1 MKPKK
6 RNLKKYTK
14 KMTHS
19 LYNDIL
25 LQELKKYKDKKILV
39 AFSGGKDSLM
49 LLDFINN
56 QRESL
61 NIYAGACH
69 INHGLRHT
77 AKRDEDFC
85 RLYCQKK
92 YIDFYVYDISEEL
105 KNDNSCGTE
114 ASARKYRY
122 KYLLQTVKENDYDFL
137 FTAHTY
143 SDDIESFFVDLY
155 TGASL
160 FTLGGIMY
168 ENNQIIRPM
177 LNITTEMVN
186 DYIYKNNLEPVL
198 DETNNDIKYVRNRIR
213 HKLIPVLYGCG
224 NEFEKSVIKLQKES
238 NRLNEYLYKKVK
250 HVILKQDNIIILKRY
265 SFMELEDIE
274 KEYLLGKVF
283 SLFFRVSKSILYEA
297 LSFLNNNNS
306 KRLDLPNGY
315 VIEQS
320 YNSIK
325 IFKKILIC
333 NFFYNKP
340 AGIFLIKTNDFQI
353 EFLNELKDK
362 TLIIR
367 NRNRGD
373 KLGRKKLKD
382 LFIDKQIELFERD
395 RAVIIEDDNII
406 IWSEYISN
414 NNNIIFKRYGI

>member
-1 MKPKK
+1 
-6 RNLKKYTK
+6 
-14 KMTHS
+14 MTHS

-25 LQELKKYKDKKILV
+25 LQELKKYRDKKILV

-49 LLDFINN
+49 LLDFINK

-85 RLYCQKK
+85 RLYCLKNN
-92 YIDFYVYDISEEL
+92 IEFYTYNISEEL
-105 KNDNSCGTE
+105 KNDNIGGTE
-114 ASARKYRY
+114 SSARKYRY
-122 KYLLQTVKENDYDFL
+122 KYLLQTVKENNYEFL

-186 DYIYKNNLEPVL
+186 DYIAENNLEPVF

-265 SFMELEDIE
+265 SFMELEYME

-283 SLFFRVSKSILYEA
+283 SLFFRVSKSILNEA
-297 LSFLNNNNS
+297 LSFLNNNDS

-325 IFKKILIC
+325 IFKKILVSDY
-333 NFFYNKP
+333 FYNKP
-340 AGIFLIKTNDFQI
+340 AGAALFKTDEFQI
-353 EFLNELKDK
+353 EFFNELKDK
-362 TLIIR
+362 NLIIR
-367 NRNRGD
+367 NRNKGD

-395 RAVIIEDDNII
+395 RAVIVEENNVI
-406 IWSEYISN
+406 IWAEYISK
-414 NNNIIFKRYGI
+414 NNNIILKRYGI

>member
-1 MKPKK
+1 
-6 RNLKKYTK
+6 
-14 KMTHS
+14 MTHS

-25 LQELKKYKDKKILV
+25 LQELKKYRDKKILV

-49 LLDFINN
+49 LLDFINK

-85 RLYCQKK
+85 RLYCLKNS
-92 YIDFYVYDISEEL
+92 IEFYTYNISEEL
-105 KNDNSCGTE
+105 KNDNIGGTE
-114 ASARKYRY
+114 SSARKYRY
-122 KYLLQTVKENDYDFL
+122 KYLLQTVKENNYDFL

-186 DYIYKNNLEPVL
+186 DYIAENNLEPVF

-213 HKLIPVLYGCG
+213 HKLIPVLYSCG

-265 SFMELEDIE
+265 SFMELEDME

-283 SLFFRVSKSILYEA
+283 SLFFRVSKSILNEA
-297 LSFLNNNNS
+297 LSFLNNNDS

-325 IFKKILIC
+325 IFKKILVSDY
-333 NFFYNKP
+333 FYNKP
-340 AGIFLIKTNDFQI
+340 AGAALFKTDEFQI
-353 EFLNELKDK
+353 EFFNEFKDK
-362 TLIIR
+362 NLIIR
-367 NRNRGD
+367 NRNKGD

-395 RAVIIEDDNII
+395 RAVIVEENNVI
-406 IWSEYISN
+406 IWAEYISK
-414 NNNIIFKRYGI
+414 NNNIILKRYGI

>member
-1 MKPKK
+1 
-6 RNLKKYTK
+6 
-14 KMTHS
+14 MTHS

-25 LQELKKYKDKKILV
+25 LQELKKYRDKKILV

-49 LLDFINN
+49 LLDFINK

-85 RLYCQKK
+85 RLYCLKNN
-92 YIDFYVYDISEEL
+92 IEFYTYNISEEL
-105 KNDNSCGTE
+105 KNDNIGGTE
-114 ASARKYRY
+114 SSARKYRY
-122 KYLLQTVKENDYDFL
+122 KYLLQTVKENNYEFL

-143 SDDIESFFVDLY
+143 SDDIESFLVDLY

-186 DYIYKNNLEPVL
+186 DYIAENNLEPVF

-265 SFMELEDIE
+265 SFMELEYME

-283 SLFFRVSKSILYEA
+283 SLFFRVSKSILNEA
-297 LSFLNNNNS
+297 LSFLNNNDS

-325 IFKKILIC
+325 IFKKILVSDY
-333 NFFYNKP
+333 FYNKP
-340 AGIFLIKTNDFQI
+340 AGAALFKTDEFQI
-353 EFLNELKDK
+353 EFFNELKDK
-362 TLIIR
+362 NLIIR
-367 NRNRGD
+367 NRNKGD

-395 RAVIIEDDNII
+395 RAVIVEENNVI
-406 IWSEYISN
+406 IWAEYISK
-414 NNNIIFKRYGI
+414 NNNIILKRYGI

>member
-1 MKPKK
+1 
-6 RNLKKYTK
+6 
-14 KMTHS
+14 MTHS

-25 LQELKKYKDKKILV
+25 LQELKKYRDKKILV

-49 LLDFINN
+49 LLDFINK

-61 NIYAGACH
+61 NIYVGACH

-85 RLYCQKK
+85 RLYCLKNN
-92 YIDFYVYDISEEL
+92 IEFYTYNISEEL
-105 KNDNSCGTE
+105 KNDNIGGTE
-114 ASARKYRY
+114 SSARKYRY
-122 KYLLQTVKENDYDFL
+122 KYLLQTVKENNYDFL

-186 DYIYKNNLEPVL
+186 DYIAENNLEPVF

-265 SFMELEDIE
+265 SFMELEDME

-283 SLFFRVSKSILYEA
+283 SLFFRVSKSILNEA
-297 LSFLNNNNS
+297 LSFLNNNDS

-325 IFKKILIC
+325 IFKKILVSDY
-333 NFFYNKP
+333 FYNKP
-340 AGIFLIKTNDFQI
+340 AGAALFKTDEFQI
-353 EFLNELKDK
+353 EFFNELKDK
-362 TLIIR
+362 NLIIR
-367 NRNRGD
+367 NRNKGD

-395 RAVIIEDDNII
+395 RAVIVEENNVI
-406 IWSEYISN
+406 IWAEYISK
-414 NNNIIFKRYGI
+414 NNNIILKRYGI

>member
-1 MKPKK
+1 M
-6 RNLKKYTK
+6 
-14 KMTHS
+14 HS
-19 LYNDIL
+19 SYNDIL
-25 LQELKKYKDKKILV
+25 FQELKKYRDKKILV

-49 LLDFINN
+49 LLDFINKE
-56 QRESL
+56 RESL

-85 RLYCQKK
+85 RLYCIKNN
-92 YIDFYVYDISEEL
+92 IDFYIHNISEEL
-105 KNDNSCGTE
+105 KNDKSGGVE
-114 ASARKYRY
+114 SSARKYRY
-122 KYLLQTVKENDYDFL
+122 KYLLQMVKEHNYDFL

-168 ENNQIIRPM
+168 EHNKIIRPM

-186 DYIYKNNLEPVL
+186 DYIYKNQLVPVF

-238 NRLNEYLYKKVK
+238 KRLNEYLYKKVK
-250 HVILKQDNIIILKRY
+250 NVILKQDDIIILKRY
-265 SFMELEDIE
+265 SFIELEEME

-283 SLFFRVSKSILYEA
+283 SLFFRVSKSILYEV
-297 LSFLNNNNS
+297 LSFLNNHDS

-325 IFKKILIC
+325 IFKKILV
-333 NFFYNKP
+333 NDYFYSKP
-340 AGIFLIKTNDFQI
+340 AGVSLFKTDDFQI
-353 EFLNELKDK
+353 EFLNNLKDK
-362 TLIIR
+362 GLIIR
-367 NRNRGD
+367 NRQKGD

-382 LFIDKQIELFERD
+382 LFIDKHIELFERD
-395 RAVIIEDDNII
+395 RAVIIEEDNVI
-406 IWSEYISN
+406 IWAEYISKD
-414 NNNIIFKRYGI
+414 NNIIFKRYGI

>member
-1 MKPKK
+1 
-6 RNLKKYTK
+6 
-14 KMTHS
+14 MTHS

-25 LQELKKYKDKKILV
+25 LQELKKYRDKKILV

-49 LLDFINN
+49 LLDFINK

-61 NIYAGACH
+61 NIYTGACH

-85 RLYCQKK
+85 RLYCKK
-92 YIDFYVYDISEEL
+92 KHIDFYTYNISEEL
-105 KNDNSCGTE
+105 KNDNRCGTE

-122 KYLLQTVKENDYDFL
+122 KYLLQTVKENGYDFL

-177 LNITTEMVN
+177 LSITTEMVN

-238 NRLNEYLYKKVK
+238 NILNEYLYKKVK

-283 SLFFRVSKSILYEA
+283 SLFFRVSKNLLYEA
-297 LSFLNNNNS
+297 LSFLNNNNNS

-320 YNSIK
+320 YNSIR
-325 IFKKILIC
+325 IFKKILISD
-333 NFFYNKP
+333 FLYNKP
-340 AGIFLIKTNDFQI
+340 AGISLIETNDFKI

-367 NRNRGD
+367 NRNKGD
-373 KLGRKKLKD
+373 KLGRNKLKD

-395 RAVIIEDDNII
+395 RAVIIEEDNII
-406 IWSEYISN
+406 IWSEYISK

>member
-1 MKPKK
+1 
-6 RNLKKYTK
+6 
-14 KMTHS
+14 MTHS

-25 LQELKKYKDKKILV
+25 LQELKKYRDKKILV

-49 LLDFINN
+49 LLDFINK

-85 RLYCQKK
+85 RLYCLKNN
-92 YIDFYVYDISEEL
+92 IEFYTYNISEEL
-105 KNDNSCGTE
+105 KNDNIGGTE
-114 ASARKYRY
+114 SSARKYRY
-122 KYLLQTVKENDYDFL
+122 KYLLQTVKENNYDFL

-186 DYIYKNNLEPVL
+186 DYIAENNLEPVF

-213 HKLIPVLYGCG
+213 HKLIPVLYSCG

-265 SFMELEDIE
+265 SFMELEDME

-283 SLFFRVSKSILYEA
+283 SLFFRVSKSILNEA
-297 LSFLNNNNS
+297 LSFLNNNDS

-325 IFKKILIC
+325 IFKKILVSDY
-333 NFFYNKP
+333 FYNKP
-340 AGIFLIKTNDFQI
+340 AGAALFKTDEFQI
-353 EFLNELKDK
+353 EFFNEFKDK
-362 TLIIR
+362 NLIIR
-367 NRNRGD
+367 NRNKGD

-395 RAVIIEDDNII
+395 RAVIVEENNVI
-406 IWSEYISN
+406 IWAEYISK
-414 NNNIIFKRYGI
+414 NNNIILKRYGI

>member
-1 MKPKK
+1 
-6 RNLKKYTK
+6 
-14 KMTHS
+14 MTHS

-25 LQELKKYKDKKILV
+25 LQELKKYRDKNILV

-49 LLDFINN
+49 LLDFINK

-85 RLYCQKK
+85 RLYCLKNN
-92 YIDFYVYDISEEL
+92 IEFYTYNISEEL
-105 KNDNSCGTE
+105 KNDNIGGIES
-114 ASARKYRY
+114 SARKYRY
-122 KYLLQTVKENDYDFL
+122 KYLLQTVKENNYDFL

-186 DYIYKNNLEPVL
+186 DYIAENNLEPVF

-265 SFMELEDIE
+265 SFMELEDME

-283 SLFFRVSKSILYEA
+283 SLFFRVSKSILNEA
-297 LSFLNNNNS
+297 LSFLNNNDS

-325 IFKKILIC
+325 IFKKILVSDY
-333 NFFYNKP
+333 FYNKP
-340 AGIFLIKTNDFQI
+340 AGAALFKTDEFQI
-353 EFLNELKDK
+353 EFFNELKDK
-362 TLIIR
+362 NLIIR
-367 NRNRGD
+367 NRNKGD

-395 RAVIIEDDNII
+395 RAVIVEENNVI
-406 IWSEYISN
+406 IWAEYISK
-414 NNNIIFKRYGI
+414 NNNIILIRYGI

>member
-1 MKPKK
+1 M
-6 RNLKKYTK
+6 
-14 KMTHS
+14 HS

-25 LQELKKYKDKKILV
+25 LQELKKYRDKKILV

-49 LLDFINN
+49 LLDFINK

-61 NIYAGACH
+61 SIYAGACH

-85 RLYCQKK
+85 RLYCLKNN
-92 YIDFYVYDISEEL
+92 IEFYTYNISEEL
-105 KNDNSCGTE
+105 KNDNIGGTE
-114 ASARKYRY
+114 SSARKYRY
-122 KYLLQTVKENDYDFL
+122 KYLLQTVKENNYEFL

-186 DYIYKNNLEPVL
+186 DYIAENNLEPVF

-265 SFMELEDIE
+265 SFMELEDME

-283 SLFFRVSKSILYEA
+283 SLFFRVSKSILNEA
-297 LSFLNNNNS
+297 LSFLNNNDS

-325 IFKKILIC
+325 IFKKILVSDY
-333 NFFYNKP
+333 FYNKP
-340 AGIFLIKTNDFQI
+340 AGAALFKTDDFQI
-353 EFLNELKDK
+353 EFLNNLKDK
-362 TLIIR
+362 GLIIR
-367 NRNRGD
+367 NRQKGD

-395 RAVIIEDDNII
+395 RAVIVEENNVI
-406 IWSEYISN
+406 IWAEYISK
-414 NNNIIFKRYGI
+414 NNNIILKRYGI

>member
-1 MKPKK
+1 
-6 RNLKKYTK
+6 
-14 KMTHS
+14 MTHS

-25 LQELKKYKDKKILV
+25 LQELKKYRDKKILV

-49 LLDFINN
+49 LLDFINK

-85 RLYCQKK
+85 RLYCLKNS
-92 YIDFYVYDISEEL
+92 IEFYTYNISEEL
-105 KNDNSCGTE
+105 KNDNIGGTE
-114 ASARKYRY
+114 SSARKYRY
-122 KYLLQTVKENDYDFL
+122 KYLLQTVKENNYDFL

-186 DYIYKNNLEPVL
+186 DYIAENNLEPVF

-213 HKLIPVLYGCG
+213 HKLIPVLYSCG

-250 HVILKQDNIIILKRY
+250 PVILKQDNIIILKRY
-265 SFMELEDIE
+265 SFMELEDME

-283 SLFFRVSKSILYEA
+283 SLFFRVSKSILNEA
-297 LSFLNNNNS
+297 LSFLNNNDS

-325 IFKKILIC
+325 IFKKILVSDY
-333 NFFYNKP
+333 FYNKP
-340 AGIFLIKTNDFQI
+340 AGAALFKTDEFQI
-353 EFLNELKDK
+353 EFFNELKDK
-362 TLIIR
+362 NLIIR
-367 NRNRGD
+367 NRNKGD

-395 RAVIIEDDNII
+395 RAVIVEENNVI
-406 IWSEYISN
+406 IWAEYISK
-414 NNNIIFKRYGI
+414 NNNIILKRYGI

>member
-1 MKPKK
+1 
-6 RNLKKYTK
+6 
-14 KMTHS
+14 MTHS

-25 LQELKKYKDKKILV
+25 LQELKKYRDKKILV

-49 LLDFINN
+49 LLDFINK

-85 RLYCQKK
+85 RLYCLKNN
-92 YIDFYVYDISEEL
+92 IEFYTYNISEEL
-105 KNDNSCGTE
+105 KNDNIGGTE
-114 ASARKYRY
+114 SSARKYRY
-122 KYLLQTVKENDYDFL
+122 KYLLQTVKENNYDFL

-168 ENNQIIRPM
+168 ENNQIIRTM

-186 DYIYKNNLEPVL
+186 DYIAENNLEPVF

-265 SFMELEDIE
+265 SFMELEDME

-283 SLFFRVSKSILYEA
+283 SLFFRVSKSILNEA
-297 LSFLNNNNS
+297 LSFLNNNDS

-325 IFKKILIC
+325 IFKKILVSDY
-333 NFFYNKP
+333 FYNKP
-340 AGIFLIKTNDFQI
+340 AGAALFKTDEFQI
-353 EFLNELKDK
+353 EFFNELKDK
-362 TLIIR
+362 NLIIR
-367 NRNRGD
+367 NRNKGD

-395 RAVIIEDDNII
+395 RAVIIEENNVI
-406 IWSEYISN
+406 IWAEYISK
-414 NNNIIFKRYGI
+414 NNNIILKRYGI

>member
-1 MKPKK
+1 
-6 RNLKKYTK
+6 
-14 KMTHS
+14 MTHS

-25 LQELKKYKDKKILV
+25 LQELKKYRDKKILV

-49 LLDFINN
+49 LLDFINK

-61 NIYAGACH
+61 SIYAGACH

-85 RLYCQKK
+85 RLYCLKNN
-92 YIDFYVYDISEEL
+92 IEFYTYNISEEL
-105 KNDNSCGTE
+105 KNDNIGGTE
-114 ASARKYRY
+114 SSARKYRY
-122 KYLLQTVKENDYDFL
+122 KYLLQTVKENNYDFL

-186 DYIYKNNLEPVL
+186 DYIAENNLEPVF

-265 SFMELEDIE
+265 SFMELEDME

-283 SLFFRVSKSILYEA
+283 SLFFRVSKSILNEA
-297 LSFLNNNNS
+297 LSFLNNNDS

-325 IFKKILIC
+325 IFKKILVSDY
-333 NFFYNKP
+333 FYNKP
-340 AGIFLIKTNDFQI
+340 AGAALFKTDEFQI
-353 EFLNELKDK
+353 EFFNELKDK
-362 TLIIR
+362 NLIIR
-367 NRNRGD
+367 NRNKGD

-395 RAVIIEDDNII
+395 RAVIIEENNVI
-406 IWSEYISN
+406 IWAEYISK
-414 NNNIIFKRYGI
+414 NNNIILKRYGI

>member
-1 MKPKK
+1 M
-6 RNLKKYTK
+6 
-14 KMTHS
+14 HS

-25 LQELKKYKDKKILV
+25 IQELKKYRDKKILV

-49 LLDFINN
+49 LLDFINK
-56 QRESL
+56 QKESL

-85 RLYCQKK
+85 RLYCIKNN
-92 YIDFYVYDISEEL
+92 IDFYTYNISEEL
-105 KNDNSCGTE
+105 KKDNSGGIE

-122 KYLLQTVKENDYDFL
+122 KFLLHTVKENNYDFL
-137 FTAHTY
+137 FTGHTY

-168 ENNQIIRPM
+168 ENDKIIRPM

-186 DYIYKNNLEPVL
+186 EYIIKNNLEPVF

-213 HKLIPVLYGCG
+213 HKLIPVLYDCG

-250 HVILKQDNIIILKRY
+250 HVILKQDSIVILKRY
-265 SFMELEDIE
+265 SFIELEDIE
-274 KEYLLGKVF
+274 KEYLLGKIF
-283 SLFFRVSKSILYEA
+283 SLFFRVSKNILHAA
-297 LSFLNNNNS
+297 LSFLNNDDS

-315 VIEQS
+315 IIEQS
-320 YNSIK
+320 YHSIK
-325 IFKKILIC
+325 IFKKILISDYV
-333 NFFYNKP
+333 YNKP
-340 AGIFLIKTNDFQI
+340 AGISLFKTDDFQI
-353 EFLNELKDK
+353 EFFNELKDK
-362 TLIIR
+362 TIIIR
-367 NRNRGD
+367 NRNKGD
-373 KLGRKKLKD
+373 KFGRKKLKD
-382 LFIDKQIELFERD
+382 LFIDKQVELFERD
-395 RAVIIEDDNII
+395 RAVIIEENNVI
-406 IWSEYISN
+406 IWAEYISK

>member
-1 MKPKK
+1 
-6 RNLKKYTK
+6 
-14 KMTHS
+14 MTHS

-25 LQELKKYKDKKILV
+25 LQELKKYRDKKILV

-49 LLDFINN
+49 LLDFINK

-85 RLYCQKK
+85 RLYCLKNS
-92 YIDFYVYDISEEL
+92 IEFYTYNISEEL
-105 KNDNSCGTE
+105 KNDNIGGTE
-114 ASARKYRY
+114 SSARKYRY
-122 KYLLQTVKENDYDFL
+122 KYLLQTVKENNYEFL

-186 DYIYKNNLEPVL
+186 DYIAENNLEPVF

-238 NRLNEYLYKKVK
+238 KRLNEYLYKKVK
-250 HVILKQDNIIILKRY
+250 NVILKQDDIIILKRY
-265 SFMELEDIE
+265 SFIELEEME

-283 SLFFRVSKSILYEA
+283 SLFFRVSKSILYEV
-297 LSFLNNNNS
+297 LSFLNNYDS

-325 IFKKILIC
+325 IFKKILV
-333 NFFYNKP
+333 NDYFYSKP
-340 AGIFLIKTNDFQI
+340 AGVSLFKTDDFQI
-353 EFLNELKDK
+353 EFLNNLKDK
-362 TLIIR
+362 GLIIR
-367 NRNRGD
+367 NRQKGD

-382 LFIDKQIELFERD
+382 LFIDKHIELFERD
-395 RAVIIEDDNII
+395 RAVIIEEDNVI
-406 IWSEYISN
+406 IWAEYISKD
-414 NNNIIFKRYGI
+414 NNIIFKRYGI

>member
-1 MKPKK
+1 
-6 RNLKKYTK
+6 
-14 KMTHS
+14 MTHS

-25 LQELKKYKDKKILV
+25 LQELKKYRDKKILV

-49 LLDFINN
+49 LLDFINK

-85 RLYCQKK
+85 RLYCLKNN
-92 YIDFYVYDISEEL
+92 IEFYTYNISEEL
-105 KNDNSCGTE
+105 KNDNIGGTE
-114 ASARKYRY
+114 SSARKYRY
-122 KYLLQTVKENDYDFL
+122 KYLLQTVKENNYDFL

-186 DYIYKNNLEPVL
+186 DYIAENNLEPVF

-265 SFMELEDIE
+265 SFMELEDME

-283 SLFFRVSKSILYEA
+283 SLFFRVSKSILNEA
-297 LSFLNNNNS
+297 LSFLNNNDS

-325 IFKKILIC
+325 IFKKILVSDY
-333 NFFYNKP
+333 FYNKP
-340 AGIFLIKTNDFQI
+340 AGAALFKTDEFQI
-353 EFLNELKDK
+353 EFFNELKDK
-362 TLIIR
+362 NLIIR
-367 NRNRGD
+367 NRNKGD

-395 RAVIIEDDNII
+395 RAVIVEENNVI
-406 IWSEYISN
+406 IWAEYISK
-414 NNNIIFKRYGI
+414 NNNIILIRYGI

>member
-1 MKPKK
+1 
-6 RNLKKYTK
+6 
-14 KMTHS
+14 MTHS

-25 LQELKKYKDKKILV
+25 LQELKKYRDKKILV

-49 LLDFINN
+49 LLDFINK

-85 RLYCQKK
+85 RLYCKNNN
-92 YIDFYVYDISEEL
+92 IEFYSYNISEEL
-105 KNDNSCGTE
+105 KKDNSGGTE
-114 ASARKYRY
+114 SSARKYRY
-122 KYLLQTVKENDYDFL
+122 QYLLQTLKENNYDYL

-186 DYIYKNNLEPVL
+186 EYICQNNLEPVF

-238 NRLNEYLYKKVK
+238 SRLNEYLYKKVK
-250 HVILKQDNIIILKRY
+250 HVILKQDNIVILKRY
-265 SFMELEDIE
+265 SFMELEDME
-274 KEYLLGKVF
+274 KEFLLGKVF
-283 SLFFRVSKSILYEA
+283 SLFFRVSKSILNEA
-297 LSFLNNNNS
+297 LSFLNNNDS

-325 IFKKILIC
+325 IFNKILVSDY
-333 NFFYNKP
+333 FYNKP
-340 AGIFLIKTNDFQI
+340 AGVSLFKNDDFQI

-362 TLIIR
+362 DLIIR
-367 NRNRGD
+367 NRNKGD

-395 RAVIIEDDNII
+395 RAVIIEENNVI
-406 IWSEYISN
+406 IWSEYISK

>member
-1 MKPKK
+1 
-6 RNLKKYTK
+6 
-14 KMTHS
+14 MTHS

-25 LQELKKYKDKKILV
+25 LQELKKYRDKKILV

-49 LLDFINN
+49 LLDFINK
-56 QRESL
+56 QIESL

-85 RLYCQKK
+85 RLYCQKNN
-92 YIDFYVYDISEEL
+92 IEFYTYNISEEL
-105 KNDNSCGTE
+105 KNDNSGGTE
-114 ASARKYRY
+114 SSARKYRY
-122 KYLLQTVKENDYDFL
+122 KYLLQTVKENNYDYL

-143 SDDIESFFVDLY
+143 SDGIESFFVDLY

-186 DYIYKNNLEPVL
+186 DYIDRNNLEPVF

-238 NRLNEYLYKKVK
+238 NRFNEYLYKKVK
-250 HVILKQDNIIILKRY
+250 HVILKQDNIIILKRC
-265 SFMELEDIE
+265 SFMELEYIE

-283 SLFFRVSKSILYEA
+283 SLFFRVSKSILNEA
-297 LSFLNNNNS
+297 LCFLNNNDS

-325 IFKKILIC
+325 IFKRILVGDYL
-333 NFFYNKP
+333 YNKP
-340 AGIFLIKTNDFQI
+340 AGVSLFKTNDFQI

-362 TLIIR
+362 DLIIR
-367 NRNRGD
+367 NRNKGD

-395 RAVIIEDDNII
+395 RAVIIEEYNVI
-406 IWSEYISN
+406 IWAEYISK

>member
-1 MKPKK
+1 
-6 RNLKKYTK
+6 
-14 KMTHS
+14 MTHS

-25 LQELKKYKDKKILV
+25 LQELKKYRDKKILV

-49 LLDFINN
+49 LLDFINK

-85 RLYCQKK
+85 RLYCLKNN
-92 YIDFYVYDISEEL
+92 IEFYTYNISEEL
-105 KNDNSCGTE
+105 KNDNIGGTE
-114 ASARKYRY
+114 SSARKYRY
-122 KYLLQTVKENDYDFL
+122 KYLLQTVKENNYDFL

-160 FTLGGIMY
+160 FTLGGIMC

-186 DYIYKNNLEPVL
+186 DYIAENNLEPVF

-265 SFMELEDIE
+265 SFMELEDME

-283 SLFFRVSKSILYEA
+283 SLFFRVSKSILNEA
-297 LSFLNNNNS
+297 LSFLNNNDS

-325 IFKKILIC
+325 IFKKILVSDY
-333 NFFYNKP
+333 FYNKP
-340 AGIFLIKTNDFQI
+340 AGAALFKTDEFQ
-353 EFLNELKDK
+353 
-362 TLIIR
+362 
-367 NRNRGD
+367 
-373 KLGRKKLKD
+373 
-382 LFIDKQIELFERD
+382 
-395 RAVIIEDDNII
+395 
-406 IWSEYISN
+406 
-414 NNNIIFKRYGI
+414 

>member
-1 MKPKK
+1 
-6 RNLKKYTK
+6 
-14 KMTHS
+14 MTHS

-25 LQELKKYKDKKILV
+25 LQELKKYRDKKILV

-49 LLDFINN
+49 LLDFINK

-61 NIYAGACH
+61 SIYAGACH

-85 RLYCQKK
+85 RLYCLKNN
-92 YIDFYVYDISEEL
+92 IEFYTYNISEEL
-105 KNDNSCGTE
+105 KNDNIGGTE
-114 ASARKYRY
+114 SSARKYRY
-122 KYLLQTVKENDYDFL
+122 KYLLQTVKENNYDFL

-186 DYIYKNNLEPVL
+186 DYIAENNLEPVF

-265 SFMELEDIE
+265 SFMELEDME

-283 SLFFRVSKSILYEA
+283 SLFFRVSKSILNEA
-297 LSFLNNNNS
+297 LSFLNNNDS

-325 IFKKILIC
+325 IFKKILVSDY
-333 NFFYNKP
+333 FYNKP
-340 AGIFLIKTNDFQI
+340 AGAALFKTDEFQI
-353 EFLNELKDK
+353 EFFNEFKDK
-362 TLIIR
+362 NLIIR
-367 NRNRGD
+367 NRNKGD

-395 RAVIIEDDNII
+395 RAVIVEENNVI
-406 IWSEYISN
+406 IWAEYISK
-414 NNNIIFKRYGI
+414 NNNIILKRYGI

>member
-1 MKPKK
+1 
-6 RNLKKYTK
+6 
-14 KMTHS
+14 MTHS

-25 LQELKKYKDKKILV
+25 LQELKKYRDKKILV

-49 LLDFINN
+49 LLDFINK

-61 NIYAGACH
+61 SIYAGACH

-85 RLYCQKK
+85 RLYCLKNN
-92 YIDFYVYDISEEL
+92 IEFYTYNISEEL
-105 KNDNSCGTE
+105 KNDNIGGTE
-114 ASARKYRY
+114 SSARKYRY
-122 KYLLQTVKENDYDFL
+122 KYLLQTVKENNYDFL

-186 DYIYKNNLEPVL
+186 DYIAENNLEPVF

-265 SFMELEDIE
+265 SFMELEDME

-283 SLFFRVSKSILYEA
+283 SLFFRVSKSILNEA
-297 LSFLNNNNS
+297 LSFLNNNDS

-325 IFKKILIC
+325 IFKKILVSDY
-333 NFFYNKP
+333 FYNKP
-340 AGIFLIKTNDFQI
+340 AGAALFKTDEFQI
-353 EFLNELKDK
+353 EFFNELKDK
-362 TLIIR
+362 NLIIR
-367 NRNRGD
+367 NRNKGD

-395 RAVIIEDDNII
+395 RAVIVEENNVI
-406 IWSEYISN
+406 IWAEYISK
-414 NNNIIFKRYGI
+414 NNNIILKRYGI

>member
-1 MKPKK
+1 
-6 RNLKKYTK
+6 
-14 KMTHS
+14 MTHS

-25 LQELKKYKDKKILV
+25 LQELKKYRDKKILV

-49 LLDFINN
+49 LLDFINK

-85 RLYCQKK
+85 RLYCLKNN
-92 YIDFYVYDISEEL
+92 IEFYTYNISEEL
-105 KNDNSCGTE
+105 KNDNIGGTE
-114 ASARKYRY
+114 SSARKYRY
-122 KYLLQTVKENDYDFL
+122 KYLLQTVKENNYNFL

-186 DYIYKNNLEPVL
+186 DYIAENNLEPVF

-265 SFMELEDIE
+265 SFMELEDME

-283 SLFFRVSKSILYEA
+283 SLFFRVSKSILNEA
-297 LSFLNNNNS
+297 LSFLNNNDS

-325 IFKKILIC
+325 IFKKILVSDY
-333 NFFYNKP
+333 FYNKP
-340 AGIFLIKTNDFQI
+340 AGAALFKTDEFHI
-353 EFLNELKDK
+353 EFFNELKDK
-362 TLIIR
+362 NLIIR
-367 NRNRGD
+367 NRNKGD

-395 RAVIIEDDNII
+395 RAVIIEENNVI
-406 IWSEYISN
+406 IWAEYISK
-414 NNNIIFKRYGI
+414 NNNIILKRYGI

>member
-1 MKPKK
+1 
-6 RNLKKYTK
+6 
-14 KMTHS
+14 MTHS

-25 LQELKKYKDKKILV
+25 LQELKKYRDKKILV

-49 LLDFINN
+49 LLDFINK

-85 RLYCQKK
+85 RLYCLKNN
-92 YIDFYVYDISEEL
+92 IEFYTYNISEEL
-105 KNDNSCGTE
+105 KNDNIGGTE
-114 ASARKYRY
+114 SSARKYRY
-122 KYLLQTVKENDYDFL
+122 KYLLQTVKENNYDFL

-186 DYIYKNNLEPVL
+186 DYIAENNLEPVF

-265 SFMELEDIE
+265 SLMELEDME

-283 SLFFRVSKSILYEA
+283 SLFFRVSKSILNEA
-297 LSFLNNNNS
+297 LSFLNNNDS

-325 IFKKILIC
+325 IFKKILVSDY
-333 NFFYNKP
+333 FYNKP
-340 AGIFLIKTNDFQI
+340 AGAALFKTDEFQI
-353 EFLNELKDK
+353 EFFNELKDK
-362 TLIIR
+362 NLIIR
-367 NRNRGD
+367 NRNKGD

-395 RAVIIEDDNII
+395 RAVIIEENNVI
-406 IWSEYISN
+406 IWAEYISK
-414 NNNIIFKRYGI
+414 NNNIVLKRYGI

>member
-1 MKPKK
+1 
-6 RNLKKYTK
+6 
-14 KMTHS
+14 MTHS

-25 LQELKKYKDKKILV
+25 LQELKKYRDKKILV

-49 LLDFINN
+49 LLDFINK

-85 RLYCQKK
+85 RLYCLKNN
-92 YIDFYVYDISEEL
+92 IEFYTYNISEEL
-105 KNDNSCGTE
+105 KNDNIGGTE
-114 ASARKYRY
+114 SSARKYRY
-122 KYLLQTVKENDYDFL
+122 KYLLQTVKENNYDFL

-143 SDDIESFFVDLY
+143 SDDIENFFVDLY

-186 DYIYKNNLEPVL
+186 DYIAENNLEPVF

-250 HVILKQDNIIILKRY
+250 PVILKQDNIIILKRY
-265 SFMELEDIE
+265 IFMELEDME

-283 SLFFRVSKSILYEA
+283 SLFFRVSKSILNEA
-297 LSFLNNNNS
+297 LSFLNNNDS

-325 IFKKILIC
+325 IFKKILVSDY
-333 NFFYNKP
+333 FYNKP
-340 AGIFLIKTNDFQI
+340 AGAALFKTDEFQI
-353 EFLNELKDK
+353 EFFNELKDK
-362 TLIIR
+362 NLIIR
-367 NRNRGD
+367 NRNKGD

-395 RAVIIEDDNII
+395 RAVIVEENNVI
-406 IWSEYISN
+406 IWAEYISK
-414 NNNIIFKRYGI
+414 NNNIILKRYGI

>member
-1 MKPKK
+1 
-6 RNLKKYTK
+6 
-14 KMTHS
+14 MTHS

-25 LQELKKYKDKKILV
+25 LQELKKYRDKKILV

-49 LLDFINN
+49 LLDFINK

-85 RLYCQKK
+85 RLYCLKNN
-92 YIDFYVYDISEEL
+92 IEFYTYNISEEL
-105 KNDNSCGTE
+105 KNDNIGGTE
-114 ASARKYRY
+114 SSARKYRY
-122 KYLLQTVKENDYDFL
+122 KYLLQTVKENNYDFL

-186 DYIYKNNLEPVL
+186 DYIAENNLEPVF

-213 HKLIPVLYGCG
+213 HKLIPVLYSCG

-265 SFMELEDIE
+265 SFMELEDME

-283 SLFFRVSKSILYEA
+283 SLFFRVSKSILNEA
-297 LSFLNNNNS
+297 LSFLNNNDS

-325 IFKKILIC
+325 IFKKILVSDY
-333 NFFYNKP
+333 FYNKP
-340 AGIFLIKTNDFQI
+340 AGAALFKTDEFQI
-353 EFLNELKDK
+353 EFFNELKDK
-362 TLIIR
+362 NLIIR
-367 NRNRGD
+367 NRNKGD

-382 LFIDKQIELFERD
+382 LFINKQIELFERD
-395 RAVIIEDDNII
+395 RAVIIEENNVI
-406 IWSEYISN
+406 IWAEYISK
-414 NNNIIFKRYGI
+414 NNNIILKRYGI

>member
-1 MKPKK
+1 
-6 RNLKKYTK
+6 
-14 KMTHS
+14 MTHS

-25 LQELKKYKDKKILV
+25 LQELKKYRDKKILV

-49 LLDFINN
+49 LLDFINK

-85 RLYCQKK
+85 RLYCLKNN
-92 YIDFYVYDISEEL
+92 IEFYTYNISEEL
-105 KNDNSCGTE
+105 KNDNIGGTE
-114 ASARKYRY
+114 SSARKYRY
-122 KYLLQTVKENDYDFL
+122 KYLLQTVKENNYDFL

-186 DYIYKNNLEPVL
+186 DYIAENNLEPVF

-265 SFMELEDIE
+265 SFMELEDME

-283 SLFFRVSKSILYEA
+283 SLFFRVSKSILNEA
-297 LSFLNNNNS
+297 LSFLNNNDS

-325 IFKKILIC
+325 IFKKILVSDY
-333 NFFYNKP
+333 FYNKP
-340 AGIFLIKTNDFQI
+340 AGAALFKTDEFQI
-353 EFLNELKDK
+353 EFFNELKDK
-362 TLIIR
+362 NLIIR
-367 NRNRGD
+367 NRNKGD

-395 RAVIIEDDNII
+395 RAVIIEENNVI
-406 IWSEYISN
+406 IWAEYISK
-414 NNNIIFKRYGI
+414 NNNIILKRYGI

>member
-1 MKPKK
+1 
-6 RNLKKYTK
+6 
-14 KMTHS
+14 MTHS

-25 LQELKKYKDKKILV
+25 LQELKKYRDKKILV

-49 LLDFINN
+49 LLDFINK

-85 RLYCQKK
+85 RLYCLKNN
-92 YIDFYVYDISEEL
+92 IEFYTYNISEEL
-105 KNDNSCGTE
+105 KNDNIGGTE
-114 ASARKYRY
+114 SSARKYRY
-122 KYLLQTVKENDYDFL
+122 KYLLQTVKENNYDFL

-186 DYIYKNNLEPVL
+186 DYIAENNLEPVF

-213 HKLIPVLYGCG
+213 HKLIPVLYSCG

-265 SFMELEDIE
+265 SFMELEDME

-283 SLFFRVSKSILYEA
+283 SLFFRVSKSILNEA
-297 LSFLNNNNS
+297 LSFLNNNDS

-325 IFKKILIC
+325 IFKKILVSDY
-333 NFFYNKP
+333 FYNKP
-340 AGIFLIKTNDFQI
+340 AGAALFKTDEFQI
-353 EFLNELKDK
+353 EFFNELKDK
-362 TLIIR
+362 NLIIR
-367 NRNRGD
+367 NRNKGD

-395 RAVIIEDDNII
+395 RAVIVEENNVI
-406 IWSEYISN
+406 IWAEYISK
-414 NNNIIFKRYGI
+414 NNNIILKRYGI

>member
-1 MKPKK
+1 
-6 RNLKKYTK
+6 
-14 KMTHS
+14 MTHS

-25 LQELKKYKDKKILV
+25 LQELKKYRDKKILV

-49 LLDFINN
+49 LLDFINK

-85 RLYCQKK
+85 RLYCLKNN
-92 YIDFYVYDISEEL
+92 IEFYTYNISEEL
-105 KNDNSCGTE
+105 KNDNIGGTE
-114 ASARKYRY
+114 SSARKYRY
-122 KYLLQTVKENDYDFL
+122 KYLLQTVKENNYDFL

-186 DYIYKNNLEPVL
+186 DYIAENNLEPVF

-213 HKLIPVLYGCG
+213 HKLIPVLYSCG

-265 SFMELEDIE
+265 SFMELEDME

-283 SLFFRVSKSILYEA
+283 SLFFRVSKSILNEA
-297 LSFLNNNNS
+297 LSFLNNNDS

-325 IFKKILIC
+325 IFKKILVSDY
-333 NFFYNKP
+333 FYNKP
-340 AGIFLIKTNDFQI
+340 AGAALFKTDEFQI
-353 EFLNELKDK
+353 EFFNELKDK
-362 TLIIR
+362 NLIIR
-367 NRNRGD
+367 NRNKGD

-395 RAVIIEDDNII
+395 RAVIIEENNVI
-406 IWSEYISN
+406 IWAEYISK
-414 NNNIIFKRYGI
+414 NNNIILKRYGI

>member
-1 MKPKK
+1 
-6 RNLKKYTK
+6 
-14 KMTHS
+14 MTHS

-25 LQELKKYKDKKILV
+25 LQELKKYRDKKILV

-49 LLDFINN
+49 LLDFINK

-85 RLYCQKK
+85 RLYCLKNS
-92 YIDFYVYDISEEL
+92 IEFYTYNISEEL
-105 KNDNSCGTE
+105 KNDNIGGTE
-114 ASARKYRY
+114 SSARKYRY
-122 KYLLQTVKENDYDFL
+122 KYLLQTVKENNYDFL

-186 DYIYKNNLEPVL
+186 DYIAENNLEPVF

-265 SFMELEDIE
+265 SFMELEDME

-283 SLFFRVSKSILYEA
+283 SLFFRVSKSILNEA
-297 LSFLNNNNS
+297 LSFLNNNDS

-325 IFKKILIC
+325 IFKKILVSDY
-333 NFFYNKP
+333 FYNKP
-340 AGIFLIKTNDFQI
+340 AGAALFKTDEFQI
-353 EFLNELKDK
+353 EFFNELKDK
-362 TLIIR
+362 NLIIR
-367 NRNRGD
+367 NRNKGD

-395 RAVIIEDDNII
+395 RAVIVEENNVI
-406 IWSEYISN
+406 IWAEYISK
-414 NNNIIFKRYGI
+414 NNNIILKRYGI

>member
-1 MKPKK
+1 
-6 RNLKKYTK
+6 
-14 KMTHS
+14 MTHS

-25 LQELKKYKDKKILV
+25 LQELKKYRDKKILV

-49 LLDFINN
+49 LLDFINK

-85 RLYCQKK
+85 RLYCLKNN
-92 YIDFYVYDISEEL
+92 IEFYTYNISEEL
-105 KNDNSCGTE
+105 KNDNIGGTE
-114 ASARKYRY
+114 SSARKYRY
-122 KYLLQTVKENDYDFL
+122 KYLLQTVKENNYDFL

-186 DYIYKNNLEPVL
+186 DYIAENNLEPVF

-265 SFMELEDIE
+265 SFMELEDME

-283 SLFFRVSKSILYEA
+283 SLFFRVSKSILNEA
-297 LSFLNNNNS
+297 LSFLNNNDS

-325 IFKKILIC
+325 IFKKILVSDY
-333 NFFYNKP
+333 FYNKP
-340 AGIFLIKTNDFQI
+340 AGAALFKTDEFQI
-353 EFLNELKDK
+353 EFFNELKDK
-362 TLIIR
+362 NLIIR
-367 NRNRGD
+367 NRNKGD

-395 RAVIIEDDNII
+395 RAVIIEENNVI
-406 IWSEYISN
+406 IWAEYISK
-414 NNNIIFKRYGI
+414 NNNIMLKRYGI

>member
-1 MKPKK
+1 
-6 RNLKKYTK
+6 
-14 KMTHS
+14 MTHS

-25 LQELKKYKDKKILV
+25 LQELKKYRDKKILV

-49 LLDFINN
+49 LLDFINK

-85 RLYCQKK
+85 RLYCLKNS
-92 YIDFYVYDISEEL
+92 IEFYTYNISEEL
-105 KNDNSCGTE
+105 KNDNIGGTE
-114 ASARKYRY
+114 SSARKYRY
-122 KYLLQTVKENDYDFL
+122 KYLLQTVKENNYDFL

-186 DYIYKNNLEPVL
+186 DYIAENNLEPVF

-265 SFMELEDIE
+265 SFMELEDME

-283 SLFFRVSKSILYEA
+283 SLFFRVSKSILNEA
-297 LSFLNNNNS
+297 LSFLNNNDS

-325 IFKKILIC
+325 IFKKILVSDY
-333 NFFYNKP
+333 FYNKS
-340 AGIFLIKTNDFQI
+340 AGAALFKTDEFQI
-353 EFLNELKDK
+353 EFFNELKDK
-362 TLIIR
+362 NLIIR
-367 NRNRGD
+367 NRNKGD

-395 RAVIIEDDNII
+395 RAVIIEENNVI
-406 IWSEYISN
+406 IWAEYISK
-414 NNNIIFKRYGI
+414 NNNIILKRYGI

>member
-1 MKPKK
+1 
-6 RNLKKYTK
+6 
-14 KMTHS
+14 MTHS

-25 LQELKKYKDKKILV
+25 LQELKKYRDKKILV

-49 LLDFINN
+49 LLDFINK

-85 RLYCQKK
+85 CLYCLKNN
-92 YIDFYVYDISEEL
+92 IEFYTYNISEEL
-105 KNDNSCGTE
+105 KNDNIGGTE
-114 ASARKYRY
+114 SSARKYRY
-122 KYLLQTVKENDYDFL
+122 KYLLQTVKENNYDFL

-186 DYIYKNNLEPVL
+186 DYIAENNLEPVF

-213 HKLIPVLYGCG
+213 HKLIPVLYSCG

-265 SFMELEDIE
+265 SFMELEDME

-283 SLFFRVSKSILYEA
+283 SLFFRVSKSILNEA
-297 LSFLNNNNS
+297 LSFLNNNDS

-325 IFKKILIC
+325 IFKKILVSDY
-333 NFFYNKP
+333 FYNKP
-340 AGIFLIKTNDFQI
+340 AGAALFKTDEFQI
-353 EFLNELKDK
+353 EFFNELKDK
-362 TLIIR
+362 NLIIR
-367 NRNRGD
+367 NRNKGD

-395 RAVIIEDDNII
+395 RAVIIEENNVI
-406 IWSEYISN
+406 IWAEYISK
-414 NNNIIFKRYGI
+414 NNNIILKRYGI

>member
-1 MKPKK
+1 
-6 RNLKKYTK
+6 
-14 KMTHS
+14 MTHS

-25 LQELKKYKDKKILV
+25 LQELKKYRDKKILV

-49 LLDFINN
+49 LLDFINK

-85 RLYCQKK
+85 RLYCQENN
-92 YIDFYVYDISEEL
+92 IEFYTYNISEEL
-105 KNDNSCGTE
+105 KNDNSGGTE
-114 ASARKYRY
+114 SSARKYRY
-122 KYLLQTVKENDYDFL
+122 KYLLQTVKENNYDYL

-186 DYIYKNNLEPVL
+186 DYIYRNNLEPVF

-250 HVILKQDNIIILKRY
+250 HVILKQDNIIVLKRY

-283 SLFFRVSKSILYEA
+283 SLFFRVSKSILNEA
-297 LSFLNNNNS
+297 LCFLNNNDS

-325 IFKKILIC
+325 IFKKILAADYM
-333 NFFYNKP
+333 YNKP
-340 AGIFLIKTNDFQI
+340 AGVSSFKTNDIQI

-362 TLIIR
+362 DLIIR
-367 NRNRGD
+367 NRNKGD

-395 RAVIIEDDNII
+395 RAVIIEEDNVI
-406 IWSEYISN
+406 IWAEYISK